1 MPIYVCVCVHNTYIC
16 IYIHAYAYIYTHEY
30 VYIYIYIYEY
40 INRASQVA
48 LMVKNTSAIAGG
60 VRDTGSI
67 HGSGIYPRGGR
78 VQQTPPVYIL
88 FVYI

>member
-1 MPIYVCVCVHNTYIC
+1 M
-16 IYIHAYAYIYTHEY
+16 YIYTCIC
-30 VYIYIYIYEY
+30 VYIYTWICVYIYIYEY

-48 LMVKNTSAIAGG
+48 LMVKNTSANAGG

-67 HGSGIYPRGGR
+67 HGSEIYPRGGR
-78 VQQTPPVYIL
+78 VQQPTPVYIL